1 MKQHRAISEEGKT
14 GKEGMSKPE
23 YVELGCNIP
32 LETPRHTKRKTIYQA
47 VNKLSSKGGSD
58 FIPMWDSTDHFN
70 FCCAK
75 CGCAADVLEVDFYP
89 NYSGDAKGT
98 KMYALFIFLGCPKC
112 GATGFRK
119 IYLKPK
125 SFHGQIAFTEKARL
139 AFGAEREA
147 IETVPAT

>member
-1 MKQHRAISEEGKT
+1 MELQIDTRKAKGKAT
-14 GKEGMSKPE
+14 SRPN
-23 YVELGCNIP
+23 YVNRDFNVPLRIPRFTKAKNIY
-32 LETPRHTKRKTIYQA
+32 RA
-47 VNKLSSKGGSD
+47 VNKLLSKGGSD